1 MDEQPDPPAL
11 ARGNSGNRYPVPD
24 PTTLTTEAL
33 RREVEALQ
41 LLVEQ
46 RIAAL
51 KELQEQV
58 TNSLKQRSDE
68 KELRLQEQLGSLE
81 TQTRDLIAEAMRS
94 CDTQFEHV
102 RQQFKQVEALRLEQK
117 ADTKAAVD
125 AALTAQ
131 KEAVK
136 EQTAAFRE
144 AVEKSDVAT
153 EKQIET
159 IASAANLARE
169 ELRRRADENKGS
181 IVDLER
187 SLRAEIGKVD
197 AKVNSATSARTGEKE
212 SKSSTY
218 ATIGVVVAILAVG
231 LAVLGALAA
240 RGGP

>member
-1 MDEQPDPPAL
+1 MFEQPSPPEL
-11 ARGNSGNRYPVPD
+11 ARDQAGGRFPVPD

-33 RREVEALQ
+33 RREVASLQ
-41 LLVEQ
+41 VLIEQ
-46 RIAAL
+46 RITAL
-51 KELQEQV
+51 KELQEQI
-58 TNSLKQRSDE
+58 TSSLKQRSDE
-68 KELRLQEQLGSLE
+68 KELRLQEQLNALE

-102 RQQFKQVEALRLEQK
+102 RHQFKQVEALRLEQK

-144 AVEKSDVAT
+144 AVAKSDTAT
-153 EKQIET
+153 EKQIEQ
-159 IASAANLARE
+159 IGLAGNIARE
-169 ELRRRADENKGS
+169 ELRRRADENKDR
-181 IVDLER
+181 INDLER
-187 SLRAEIGKVD
+187 TLRAALAEVD
-197 AKVNSATSARTGEKE
+197 AKVNNVSAARTGEKE